1 VKGNFFA
8 GPEFFLSGTLSSK
21 KEDPMFRKI
30 LAAVGIGL
38 IATGC
43 TAMDP
48 QGAARQQA
56 ETYYGRSYDQLSG
69 QEKMRLEDH
78 LARQSN
84 QAWNTTAHVAS
95 GVGRLLQ
102 GVGVL
107 VLSAKH

>member
-1 VKGNFFA
+1 
-8 GPEFFLSGTLSSK
+8 
-21 KEDPMFRKI
+21 MFKTKFSTF
-30 LAAVGIGL
+30 AVGL
-38 IATGC
+38 VFTAGC

-56 ETYYGRSYDQLSG
+56 ETYYGQPYDQLSA
-69 QEKMRLEDH
+69 QEKMHLEDH

-84 QAWNTTAHVAS
+84 AAWHTTADVAS

-107 VLSAKH
+107 ILSAKH